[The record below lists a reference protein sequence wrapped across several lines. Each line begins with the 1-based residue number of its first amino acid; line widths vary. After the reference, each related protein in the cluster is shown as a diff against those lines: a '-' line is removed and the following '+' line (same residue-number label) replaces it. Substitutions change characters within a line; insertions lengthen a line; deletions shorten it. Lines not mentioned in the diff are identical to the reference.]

1 MLRDQIIK
9 KWIATNLGKNIKHEP
24 ASSDAS
30 FRRYFRL
37 KDDEASYILMDAP
50 PDREPIK
57 SYITVTKT
65 LLANN
70 IRAPKIFIT
79 DEDNGFLL
87 LEDFGNET
95 LYKTLNET
103 NYDDYYNRAIEVII
117 NLQKINKNNNL
128 NNYTEKILTE
138 EISLF
143 NTWYLIQNKKILL
156 SGDELES
163 INLVFKKIL
172 LSNQEQPFYFVH
184 RDFHSRNIMRLKDN
198 NIGVID
204 FQDALIG
211 PITYDLVSLLKDAYV
226 ELEEEFI
233 IDKSVRFWE
242 RACKEG
248 LLQKNDFS
256 DFFLKFE
263 MMGVQRHLK
272 VLGIFSRL
280 SLRDGKHNYLSD
292 IPLVERY
299 LLKVSERYSLLSPLK
314 KILLRA
320 MNEK

>member
-172 LSNQEQPFYFVH
+172 LNNQEQPFYFVH

-320 MNEK
+320 MDEK

>member
-1 MLRDQIIK
+1 
-9 KWIATNLGKNIKHEP
+9 
-24 ASSDAS
+24 
-30 FRRYFRL
+30 
-37 KDDEASYILMDAP
+37 
-50 PDREPIK
+50 
-57 SYITVTKT
+57 
-65 LLANN
+65 
-70 IRAPKIFIT
+70 
-79 DEDNGFLL
+79 
-87 LEDFGNET
+87 
-95 LYKTLNET
+95 
-103 NYDDYYNRAIEVII
+103 
-117 NLQKINKNNNL
+117 
-128 NNYTEKILTE
+128 
-138 EISLF
+138 
-143 NTWYLIQNKKILL
+143 
-156 SGDELES
+156 
-163 INLVFKKIL
+163 
-172 LSNQEQPFYFVH
+172 
-184 RDFHSRNIMRLKDN
+184 MRLKDN

-272 VLGIFSRL
+272 ILGIFSRL

-299 LLKVSERYSLLSPLK
+299 LLKASERYSLLSPLK

-320 MNEK
+320 MDEK